1 MQLTLD
7 KHCFFLWIKRFCIY
21 LAGLYLMATGVVFSV
36 RSGLGVSPVGSI
48 ANVLYQIGRSS
59 GAPDFINLG
68 NCTTAIYFVYI
79 LVELIILR
87 KDFKPSML
95 LQIVA
100 SLLFG
105 QLVNIATAV
114 MGFLPEPA
122 GYAVQMLYLISSIP
136 CVALGV
142 LLYLS
147 PNILPTPGDGIP
159 LAISKKS
166 GLPLGTSKIISDCT
180 LVVIA
185 AVLSLLYFHQ
195 LTGVREGTLISAIF
209 VGFVM
214 KQIQRGLQPALLGFV
229 ERKDKVSLALQALE
243 AGYTLDSHG
252 KPKIIVTIGREFG
265 AGGYEIGERLAK
277 RLGIPFYDKQLNEMA
292 SEMGNVPMSQ
302 INEMEKRMERS
313 VIYDFKN
320 IAYTMTNGA
329 LSPEEEV
336 FVAQTG
342 AIRAIAARDESCVI
356 MGRCADYVLYN
367 DPNCFRVFIHAR
379 PDVRIA
385 RAMAK
390 FDLGEEEARKQMN
403 NTDKSRSQ
411 HYKTFTGREYG
422 KQEYYHLGLDS
433 GMLGVDESVEVI
445 LDTLRRWCDVRGSH
459 PLTLLN

>member
-7 KHCFFLWIKRFCIY
+7 KHFFFLWIKRFCIY

-229 ERKDKVSLALQALE
+229 ERKDKVSLAL
-243 AGYTLDSHG
+243 
-252 KPKIIVTIGREFG
+252 
-265 AGGYEIGERLAK
+265 
-277 RLGIPFYDKQLNEMA
+277 
-292 SEMGNVPMSQ
+292 
-302 INEMEKRMERS
+302 
-313 VIYDFKN
+313 
-320 IAYTMTNGA
+320 
-329 LSPEEEV
+329 
-336 FVAQTG
+336 
-342 AIRAIAARDESCVI
+342 
-356 MGRCADYVLYN
+356 
-367 DPNCFRVFIHAR
+367 
-379 PDVRIA
+379 
-385 RAMAK
+385 
-390 FDLGEEEARKQMN
+390 
-403 NTDKSRSQ
+403 
-411 HYKTFTGREYG
+411 
-422 KQEYYHLGLDS
+422 
-433 GMLGVDESVEVI
+433 
-445 LDTLRRWCDVRGSH
+445 
-459 PLTLLN
+459 